1 MAKKYG
7 QSDIMYDEAPMTTE
21 QRRALQKAMTPEVRR
36 MRNKY
41 EAGKRGEAIK
51 SFFSK
56 LKGKT
61 IPEQRKA
68 KRMREADVEAG
79 LDEIKPY
86 EMGRDKPKAKPE
98 TKSVSQSTVSSFGQE
113 FKKARMEGLDSFMFD
128 GKKFSTATAEDVKAS
143 GSTSLREYL
152 NKRLG
157 NDSGEDE

>member
-7 QSDIMYDEAPMTTE
+7 QSDIMYDEAPMTAKE
-21 QRRALQKAMTPEVRR
+21 RRALQKAMTPEVRR

-41 EAGKRGEAIK
+41 EASKRGETIK

-56 LKGKT
+56 LKGTT

-68 KRMREADVEAG
+68 KRMKDADVEAG
-79 LDEIKPY
+79 MEKIKAPKVEASNDKYYKYLDL
-86 EMGRDKPKAKPE
+86 PK
-98 TKSVSQSTVSSFGQE
+98 STVSSFGQE

-143 GSTSLREYL
+143 GSKSLREYL

-157 NDSGEDE
+157 NDGEDE

>member
-7 QSDIMYDEAPMTTE
+7 QSDIMYDEAPMTAKE
-21 QRRALQKAMTPEVRR
+21 RRALQKAMTPEVRR

-41 EAGKRGEAIK
+41 EASKRGEAIK

-61 IPEQRKA
+61 IPEQKKA
-68 KRMREADVEAG
+68 KRMKEADVEAG
-79 LDEIKPY
+79 LEKIKA
-86 EMGRDKPKAKPE
+86 PKIEESKPE
-98 TKSVSQSTVSSFGQE
+98 TKSVPQSTVSSFGQE
-113 FKKARMEGLDSFMFD
+113 FKRARMEGVDSFMFG
-128 GKKFSTATAEDVKAS
+128 GKSFSTATAEDVKAS

-157 NDSGEDE
+157 YDSGEDE

>member
-7 QSDIMYDEAPMTTE
+7 QSDIMYDEAPMTTKD
-21 QRRALQKAMTPEVRR
+21 RRALQKAMTPEVRR

-41 EAGKRGEAIK
+41 EASKRGEAIK

-61 IPEQRKA
+61 IPEQKKA
-68 KRMREADVEAG
+68 KRMKEADVEAG
-79 LDEIKPY
+79 LEKIKA
-86 EMGRDKPKAKPE
+86 PKIEESKPE
-98 TKSVSQSTVSSFGQE
+98 TKSVPQSTVSSFGQE

-143 GSTSLREYL
+143 GSKSLREYL

-157 NDSGEDE
+157 NDGEDE

>member
-7 QSDIMYDEAPMTTE
+7 QSDIKYDEAPMTTKE
-21 QRRALQKAMTPEVRR
+21 RRALQKAMTPEVRR

-41 EAGKRGEAIK
+41 EASKRGEAIK

-61 IPEQRKA
+61 IPEQKKA
-68 KRMREADVEAG
+68 KRMKEADVEAG
-79 LDEIKPY
+79 LEKIKA
-86 EMGRDKPKAKPE
+86 PKIEESKPE
-98 TKSVSQSTVSSFGQE
+98 TKSVPQSTVSSFGQE
-113 FKKARMEGLDSFMFD
+113 FKRARMEGVDSFMFG
-128 GKKFSTATAEDVKAS
+128 GKSFSTATAEDVKAS

-157 NDSGEDE
+157 YDSGEDE

>member
-7 QSDIMYDEAPMTTE
+7 QSDIMYDEAPMTTKD
-21 QRRALQKAMTPEVRR
+21 RRALQKAMTPEVRR

-41 EAGKRGEAIK
+41 EASKRGEAIK

-61 IPEQRKA
+61 IPEQKKA
-68 KRMREADVEAG
+68 KRMKEADVEAG
-79 LDEIKPY
+79 LEKIKA
-86 EMGRDKPKAKPE
+86 PKIEESKPE
-98 TKSVSQSTVSSFGQE
+98 TKSVPQSTVSSFGQE
-113 FKKARMEGLDSFMFD
+113 FKRARMEGVDSFMFG
-128 GKKFSTATAEDVKAS
+128 GKSFSTATAEDVKAS

-157 NDSGEDE
+157 YDSGEDE

>member
-7 QSDIMYDEAPMTTE
+7 QSDIMYDEAPMTAKE
-21 QRRALQKAMTPEVRR
+21 RRALQKAMTPEVRR

-41 EAGKRGEAIK
+41 EASKRGEAIK
-51 SFFSK
+51 GFFSK

-68 KRMREADVEAG
+68 KRMKEADVEAG
-79 LDEIKPY
+79 LENIKA
-86 EMGRDKPKAKPE
+86 PKIEESKPE
-98 TKSVSQSTVSSFGQE
+98 TKSVPKSTVSSFGQE

-143 GSTSLREYL
+143 GSKSLREYL

-157 NDSGEDE
+157 YDSGEDE

>member
-7 QSDIMYDEAPMTTE
+7 QSDIMYDEAPMTTKD
-21 QRRALQKAMTPEVRR
+21 RRALQKAMTPEVRR

-41 EAGKRGEAIK
+41 EASKRGEAIK

-61 IPEQRKA
+61 IPEQKKA
-68 KRMREADVEAG
+68 KRMKEADVEAG
-79 LDEIKPY
+79 LENIKA
-86 EMGRDKPKAKPE
+86 PKIKDSKPE
-98 TKSVSQSTVSSFGQE
+98 TKSVPQSTVSSFGQE
-113 FKKARMEGLDSFMFD
+113 FKRARMEGVDSFMFG
-128 GKKFSTATAEDVKAS
+128 GKSFSTATAEDVKAS

-157 NDSGEDE
+157 YDSGEDE

>member
-7 QSDIMYDEAPMTTE
+7 QSDIMYDEAPMTTKD
-21 QRRALQKAMTPEVRR
+21 RRALQKAMTPEVRR

-61 IPEQRKA
+61 IPEQKKA
-68 KRMREADVEAG
+68 KRMKEADVEAG
-79 LDEIKPY
+79 LENIKA
-86 EMGRDKPKAKPE
+86 PKIEQSKPE
-98 TKSVSQSTVSSFGQE
+98 TKSVPQSTVSSFGQK
-113 FKKARMEGLDSFMFD
+113 FKEARMKGLDSFMFD
-128 GKKFSTATAEDVKAS
+128 GKPFSTATAEDVKAS

-157 NDSGEDE
+157 YDSGEDE

>member
-7 QSDIMYDEAPMTTE
+7 QSDIMYDEAPMTTKE
-21 QRRALQKAMTPEVRR
+21 RRALQKAMTPEVRR

-41 EAGKRGEAIK
+41 EASKRGEAIK

-68 KRMREADVEAG
+68 KRMKEADVEAG
-79 LDEIKPY
+79 LEKIKA
-86 EMGRDKPKAKPE
+86 PKIEESKPE
-98 TKSVSQSTVSSFGQE
+98 TKSVPKSTVSSFGQE

-157 NDSGEDE
+157 YDSGEDE

>member
-7 QSDIMYDEAPMTTE
+7 QSDIMYDEAPMTAKE
-21 QRRALQKAMTPEVRR
+21 RRALQKAMTPEVRR

-41 EAGKRGEAIK
+41 EASKRGEAIK

-61 IPEQRKA
+61 IPEQKKA
-68 KRMREADVEAG
+68 KRMKEADVEAG
-79 LDEIKPY
+79 LENIKA
-86 EMGRDKPKAKPE
+86 PKIKDSKPE
-98 TKSVSQSTVSSFGQE
+98 TKSVPQSTVSSFGQE

-143 GSTSLREYL
+143 GSKSLREYL

-157 NDSGEDE
+157 NDGEDE

>member
-7 QSDIMYDEAPMTTE
+7 QSDIMYDEAPMTAKD
-21 QRRALQKAMTPEVRR
+21 RRALQKAMTPEVRR

-56 LKGKT
+56 LKGTT

-68 KRMREADVEAG
+68 KRMKDADVEAG
-79 LDEIKPY
+79 MEKIKAPKVEASNDKYLDL
-86 EMGRDKPKAKPE
+86 PK
-98 TKSVSQSTVSSFGQE
+98 STVSSFGQE
-113 FKKARMEGLDSFMFD
+113 FKKARMEGLDSFMFG

-143 GSTSLREYL
+143 GSKSLREYL

-157 NDSGEDE
+157 NDGEDK

>member
-7 QSDIMYDEAPMTTE
+7 QSDIMYDEAPMTTKD
-21 QRRALQKAMTPEVRR
+21 RRALQKAMTPEVRR

-41 EAGKRGEAIK
+41 EASKRGEAIK

-61 IPEQRKA
+61 IPEQKKA
-68 KRMREADVEAG
+68 KRMKEADVEAG
-79 LDEIKPY
+79 LEKIKA
-86 EMGRDKPKAKPE
+86 PKIKDSKPE
-98 TKSVSQSTVSSFGQE
+98 TKSVPQSTVSSFGQE
-113 FKKARMEGLDSFMFD
+113 FKRARMEGVDSFMFG
-128 GKKFSTATAEDVKAS
+128 GKSFSTATAEDVKAS

-157 NDSGEDE
+157 YDSGEDE

>member
-7 QSDIMYDEAPMTTE
+7 QSDIMYDEAPMTTKE
-21 QRRALQKAMTPEVRR
+21 RRALQKAMTPEVRR

-41 EAGKRGEAIK
+41 EASKRGEAIK

-61 IPEQRKA
+61 IPEQKKA
-68 KRMREADVEAG
+68 KRMKEADVEAG
-79 LDEIKPY
+79 LEKIKA
-86 EMGRDKPKAKPE
+86 PKIEESKPE
-98 TKSVSQSTVSSFGQE
+98 TKSVPQSTVSSFGQE
-113 FKKARMEGLDSFMFD
+113 FKRARMEGVDSFMFG
-128 GKKFSTATAEDVKAS
+128 GKSFSTATAEDVKAS

-157 NDSGEDE
+157 YDSGEDE

>member
-7 QSDIMYDEAPMTTE
+7 QSDIMYDEAPMTAKE
-21 QRRALQKAMTPEVRR
+21 RRALQKAMTPEVRR

-41 EAGKRGEAIK
+41 EAGKREESIK

-56 LKGKT
+56 LKGTT

-68 KRMREADVEAG
+68 KRMKDADVEAG
-79 LDEIKPY
+79 MEKIKAPKVEASNDKYLDL
-86 EMGRDKPKAKPE
+86 PK
-98 TKSVSQSTVSSFGQE
+98 STVSSFGQE
-113 FKKARMEGLDSFMFD
+113 FKKARMEGLDSFMFG

-143 GSTSLREYL
+143 GSKSLREYL

-157 NDSGEDE
+157 NDGEDE

>member
-7 QSDIMYDEAPMTTE
+7 QSDIMYDEAPMTAKE
-21 QRRALQKAMTPEVRR
+21 RRALQKAMTPEVRR

-61 IPEQRKA
+61 LPEQRKA
-68 KRMREADVEAG
+68 KRMKDADVEAG
-79 LDEIKPY
+79 MEKIKAPKVEASNDKYLDL
-86 EMGRDKPKAKPE
+86 PK
-98 TKSVSQSTVSSFGQE
+98 STVSSFGQE
-113 FKKARMEGLDSFMFD
+113 FKKARMEGLDSFMF
-128 GKKFSTATAEDVKAS
+128 GGEKFSTATAEDVKAS
-143 GSTSLREYL
+143 GSKSLREYL

-157 NDSGEDE
+157 NDGEDE